1 MPVITQTMLEAISS
15 YRYCVKGAHSY
26 ISIHLAARQKKK
38 KAFLIIMGAIRI
50 VKIKYGKEIYLTA

>member
-1 MPVITQTMLEAISS
+1 MLEAISS